1 MVIFYIKHITNPVTL
16 VKKDVEQEDEA
27 AIMPK
32 MKLLSLIRIEGSDRL
47 LPISR

>member
-1 MVIFYIKHITNPVTL
+1 MVIFLYLTHHNPIPL

-32 MKLLSLIRIEGSDRL
+32 MKFTRIDDVFKG
-47 LPISR
+47 